1 MEEELLTKAL
11 VIFDL
16 SERPD
21 SDETAYFYENIS
33 EEELRQEVEDL
44 KQWHDIVRV
53 GKLPPHIRREKI
65 LC

>member
-44 KQWHDIVRV
+44 KQWYDIVRV

>member
-44 KQWHDIVRV
+44 KPRHHIGRDRT
-53 GKLPPHIRREKI
+53 LPPHIRREKI